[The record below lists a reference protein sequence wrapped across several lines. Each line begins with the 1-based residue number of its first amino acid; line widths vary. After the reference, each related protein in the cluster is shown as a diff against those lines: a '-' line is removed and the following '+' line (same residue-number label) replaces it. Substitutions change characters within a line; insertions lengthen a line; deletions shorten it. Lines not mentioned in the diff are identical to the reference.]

1 MSDAFGKARMIIEFE
16 NKSCVSNLFGQIL
29 IYTGYNF
36 QMHYN
41 TKCFEKYV
49 KLKGN
54 LNKCIEIRG
63 KLCLYQENFNGT
75 N

>member
-1 MSDAFGKARMIIEFE
+1 MSDAFGKARMIIQFE

-36 QMHYN
+36 HMHYN
-41 TKCFEKYV
+41 TKRVEKYV

-54 LNKCIEIRG
+54 
-63 KLCLYQENFNGT
+63 
-75 N
+75 